1 MAGWAGRR
9 NAARRGVSRTEAQ
22 WLTCIVFVICALGF
36 HDYKYWNA
44 PPPTG
49 YRRQSVGDNGYR
61 VFPIDFQV
69 NHRFRYTRTGC
80 NVFVFEDT
88 VWEMIVLGK

>member
-44 PPPTG
+44 PPPTAIVGKAWVIMGIG
-49 YRRQSVGDNGYR
+49 Y
-61 VFPIDFQV
+61 FPST
-69 NHRFRYTRTGC
+69 FR
-80 NVFVFEDT
+80 
-88 VWEMIVLGK
+88 